1 MAQIWKGAPVAAAL
15 NEKTKAQ
22 AEALREKDVI
32 PTLAIIR
39 IGERPDDIAYETGAC
54 KRAAA
59 VGVAVLQ
66 LVLSE
71 NASEQE
77 LEQTIYMVNDDPH
90 IHGVLLLRPLPKTMN
105 EERLVGLL
113 APEKDVDGI
122 TDGSLCGVFTGK
134 KIGYAPCTAQ
144 ACMEILEYYGVDC
157 TGKKATVVGRS
168 LVVGRPA
175 AMMLME
181 KNATVTICHTR
192 TKDLSQQMQQAEI
205 VIAAAGRRG
214 MFGAECFREGQ
225 LVLDVGIHFNEEGK
239 MCGDV
244 RTAEVEPIVEAITP
258 VPGGVG
264 AVTTAV
270 LMSHV
275 VQAAQRAHN
284 F

>member
-15 NEKTKAQ
+15 NEKTKIAAQ
-22 AEALREKDVI
+22 ALREAGVI

-39 IGERPDDIAYETGAC
+39 VGERPDDIAYETGAC
-54 KRAAA
+54 KRAEA
-59 VGVAVLQ
+59 VGVAVLK
-66 LVLSE
+66 LTLPA

-77 LEQTIYMVNDDPH
+77 LEQTIYMVNDDAN

-144 ACMEILEYYGVDC
+144 ACMEILDHYGVDC

-175 AMMLME
+175 AMLLME

-192 TKDLSQQMQQAEI
+192 TKDLPRQIQQAEI

-225 LVLDVGIHFNEEGK
+225 MVLDVGIHFNDEGK

-244 RTAEVEPIVEAITP
+244 RTAEVEPIAAAITP

-270 LMSHV
+270 LMNHV
-275 VQAAQRAHN
+275 VQAAQVR
-284 F
+284 

>member
-214 MFGAECFREGQ
+214 MFGADCFREGQ

-244 RTAEVEPIVEAITP
+244 RTAEVEPIVDAITP

-275 VQAAQRAHN
+275 VQAAQRAHD

>member
-22 AEALREKDVI
+22 ALALRENSVI

-39 IGERPDDIAYETGAC
+39 VGERPDDIAYETGAC

-66 LVLSE
+66 LILPA

-144 ACMEILEYYGVDC
+144 ACMEILDYYGVDC

-175 AMMLME
+175 AMLLME

-192 TKDLSQQMQQAEI
+192 TKDLPQQMREAEI

-214 MFGAECFREGQ
+214 MFGADCFREGQ
-225 LVLDVGIHFNEEGK
+225 IVLDVGIHFNDEGK

-270 LMSHV
+270 LMNHV
-275 VQAAQRAHN
+275 VQAAQKTLK
-284 F
+284 

>member
-59 VGVAVLQ
+59 VGVAVFQ

-168 LVVGRPA
+168 LVVGRPV

-214 MFGAECFREGQ
+214 MFGA
-225 LVLDVGIHFNEEGK
+225 
-239 MCGDV
+239 
-244 RTAEVEPIVEAITP
+244 
-258 VPGGVG
+258 
-264 AVTTAV
+264 
-270 LMSHV
+270 
-275 VQAAQRAHN
+275 
-284 F
+284 

>member
-1 MAQIWKGAPVAAAL
+1 MAQIWKGAPVAAAP
-15 NEKTKAQ
+15 NEKTKEQ
-22 AEALREKDVI
+22 ALALRENGVI

-39 IGERPDDIAYETGAC
+39 VGERPDDIAYETGAC

-66 LVLSE
+66 LILPA

-77 LEQTIYMVNDDPH
+77 LEQTIYMVNDDPN

-144 ACMEILEYYGVDC
+144 ACMEILDYYGVDC
-157 TGKKATVVGRS
+157 TGKRATVVGRS

-175 AMMLME
+175 AMLLME

-192 TKDLSQQMQQAEI
+192 TKDLPQQMREAEI
-205 VIAAAGRRG
+205 VIATAGRRG
-214 MFGAECFREGQ
+214 MFGADCFREGQ
-225 LVLDVGIHFNEEGK
+225 MVLDVGIHFNEEGK

-270 LMSHV
+270 LMNHV
-275 VQAAQRAHN
+275 VQAAQKTQ
-284 F
+284 

>member
-15 NEKTKAQ
+15 NEKTKAAAQ
-22 AEALREKDVI
+22 ALRDNGVI

-39 IGERPDDIAYETGAC
+39 VGERPDDIAYETGAC

-66 LVLSE
+66 LILPA

-134 KIGYAPCTAQ
+134 KIGYPPCTAQ
-144 ACMEILEYYGVDC
+144 ACMEILDYYGVDC
-157 TGKKATVVGRS
+157 TGKCATVVGRS

-175 AMMLME
+175 AMLLME

-192 TKDLSQQMQQAEI
+192 TKDLPQQMQKAEI

-214 MFGAECFREGQ
+214 MFGADCFSEGQ
-225 LVLDVGIHFNEEGK
+225 MVLDVGIHFNDEGK

-244 RTAEVEPIVEAITP
+244 RTTEVEPIVDAITP

-275 VQAAQRAHN
+275 VQAAQRA
-284 F
+284 

>member
-22 AEALREKDVI
+22 AQALREKGIV

-39 IGERPDDIAYETGAC
+39 VGEKADDIAYETGAC

-66 LVLSE
+66 LILPA
-71 NASEQE
+71 NASEKE
-77 LEQTIYMVNDDPH
+77 LEQTIYMVNDDPN
-90 IHGVLLLRPLPKTMN
+90 IHGVLLLRPLPRTMN

-144 ACMEILEYYGVDC
+144 ACMEILDYYGVDC
-157 TGKKATVVGRS
+157 TGRKATVVGRS

-175 AMMLME
+175 AMLLME

-192 TKDLSQQMQQAEI
+192 TKDLAEQIQQAEI

-214 MFGAECFREGQ
+214 MFGEECFRQGQ
-225 LVLDVGIHFNEEGK
+225 IVLDVGIHFDEEGK

-244 RTAEVEPIVEAITP
+244 RTAEVEPLVEAITP

-275 VQAAQRAHN
+275 VDAALRA
-284 F
+284 

>member
-1 MAQIWKGAPVAAAL
+1 V
-15 NEKTKAQ
+15 
-22 AEALREKDVI
+22 
-32 PTLAIIR
+32 
-39 IGERPDDIAYETGAC
+39 
-54 KRAAA
+54 

-144 ACMEILEYYGVDC
+144 ACMEILEFYGVDC
-157 TGKKATVVGRS
+157 TGKNATVVGRS
-168 LVVGRPA
+168 LVIGRPV
-175 AMMLME
+175 AMLLME

-192 TKDLSQQMQQAEI
+192 TKDLPQQMRQAEI

-225 LVLDVGIHFNEEGK
+225 IVLDVGIHFNEDGK

-244 RTAEVEPIVEAITP
+244 RTAEVESIVEAITP

-275 VQAAQRAHN
+275 VQAAQKTQN

>member
-214 MFGAECFREGQ
+214 MFGADCFREGQ

-275 VQAAQRAHN
+275 VQAAQRAHD

>member
-15 NEKTKAQ
+15 NEKTRMEAQ
-22 AEALREKDVI
+22 KLREMGIV

-39 IGERPDDIAYETGAC
+39 VGERPDDIAYENGAC
-54 KRAAA
+54 KRAEA
-59 VGVAVLQ
+59 VGVAVLK
-66 LVLSE
+66 LTLSAD
-71 NASEQE
+71 ASERE
-77 LEQTIYMVNDDPH
+77 LEQTIYMVNDDFN
-90 IHGVLLLRPLPKTMN
+90 IHGVLLLRPLPATMN

-122 TDGSLCGVFTGK
+122 TDGSLTGVFTGK

-144 ACMEILEYYGVDC
+144 ACMEILDYYGVDC
-157 TGKKATVVGRS
+157 AGKRAVVVGRS

-175 AMMLME
+175 AMLLMS

-192 TKDLSQQMQQAEI
+192 TRELAEQMKQGEI

-214 MFGAECFREGQ
+214 MFGAECFQEGQ
-225 LVLDVGIHFNEEGK
+225 IVLDVGIHFNEEGK

-244 RTAEVEPIVEAITP
+244 ITAEAEPVVEAITP

-270 LMSHV
+270 LMNHV
-275 VQAAQRAHN
+275 VTAALRQQK
-284 F
+284 